1 MEQEQLSLFDT
12 SAVIKAR
19 PREVNLV
26 EVAQKI
32 SERFW
37 ACRKLNAN
45 ELRSWMHTAF
55 GGSDAEGR
63 WSWKDVYEAQEAA
76 FVLLC
81 AKLGKTFLQGSTA
94 DVLNKLAILKNLGL
108 THTKRSEESI
118 ALQQF
123 STPFELGFLAIK
135 CAQIQPTDVVLE
147 PSAGTGILARLAEVE
162 GATVVLN
169 ELSKHRT
176 AILRKLFPGR
186 TVYSFNA
193 EQINDYLPV
202 GISPTVVV
210 MNPPFSASPNI
221 DRRNSFA
228 MSNHVRSAFR
238 RLAPGGRLVLI
249 SAHWFYPGR
258 KEWQEA
264 FRGLTD
270 VRVCLT
276 AWVDGCVYVKHG
288 TSMETRLTVID
299 KVALAESSEPAHF
312 NLSQKLAAVR
322 IEGKATQ
329 VRSFRSSEVE
339 RLLAALPTRA
349 AVEQPQAVEPERVKR
364 ESRQRI
370 AKNTGTRR
378 DEVNKTSLRQD
389 SSEPSLTLPLWT
401 AIPTPTRLE
410 DRTSTKPTERPALV
424 TYNLREAKSEAKP
437 LGETLYEVYQPQR
450 IAIHGALPHPTTL
463 CESAALSSVKPPAV
477 SYQPLLALS
486 VVEKGL
492 LSEVQLES
500 VIYAGEAHAH
510 LLRGFYLV
518 SESFDK
524 VEVTSRDNPD
534 AVQFRRGW
542 FLGDGT
548 GTGKGRQ
555 IADVI
560 LDNWNNG
567 RTKALWISK
576 SDKLI
581 EDACRDWVALGGS
594 PKDIISLSRYKL
606 GEEIV
611 LSRGIIFTTYAT
623 LRGSKPGKK
632 SRLHQLIDW
641 LGRDFE
647 GVIAFD
653 ESHALGNA
661 MAEVGERGMKAASQQ
676 GLAGLRLQ
684 NALPKARVLYVS
696 ATGAT
701 KVSNLA
707 YATRLGLW
715 QTGDFPFPSRADFIS
730 SIEAGGVAAME
741 VVCRDLKALGLYF
754 ARNLSFDGVQYE
766 ALEVS
771 LSPEQ
776 IGIYDAYAQA
786 FQVIHTHMEEAL
798 RACNIVGFDGNTLN
812 RQAKMAAKAM
822 FESHKQRFFNHLI
835 TAMKCPTLIRSI
847 EDDLQKELAVVIQI
861 VSTNEELMKR
871 RLAEIPTEEW
881 NDLNIDITPREY
893 VMDYLVHAFPI
904 YLYEGYMTEDGNVLS
919 RQVLDDEGNP
929 VICQE
934 ALLQRDKLIERL
946 ASLPPLPGALDQL
959 IHHFGHERVAE
970 VTGRSQRILCEPE
983 SRRLFVSK
991 RPASANIDEAQ
1002 SFMDG
1007 KKQILIFSDAGGT
1020 GRSYHSDLCCK
1031 NTRRRCHYL
1040 FEAGWRADNAIQ
1052 GLGRS
1057 HRTNQASAPIFR
1069 PVVTNVRGERRFIST
1084 IARRLDALGAL
1095 TRGQRQTGGQGL
1107 FDPRDNLESSYA
1119 EAALRQLFALLYRGE
1134 VKVCSLAQFEAA
1146 TGLSLTS
1153 KEGHLKENLPDIRQ
1167 FLNRIL
1173 ALPIRMQNE
1182 LFEVFEELLE
1192 AQVEAAIAAGT
1203 YEQGVETLRAE
1214 KFSVVNQEKVYTH
1227 PTGGE
1232 TLCIEIEK
1240 LERNQILTVDKALS
1254 LSREQQGELLVNERS
1269 FRAAVKVST
1278 SSTVNAEGAV
1288 VARVAL
1294 VRPTGR
1300 VKVPLPEFEKS
1311 SWRNA
1316 TRGKWQRV
1324 WEEEVA
1330 NAPPFLT
1337 SRFFLISGLLLPI
1350 WNSLDSNNMRVF
1362 RLQTDTGERLLGR
1375 MIEPEAMPAIAESLG
1390 LRQVKLTAAEIF
1402 HQVMERR
1409 QRYQLP
1415 GGLSLKASSI
1425 MGEVRLEIA
1434 GRHISDGLCEQLKA
1448 NGCFTEIVSYRR
1460 RVFVPASVQ
1469 QGADVIEKVLELL
1482 H

>member
-1 MEQEQLSLFDT
+1 
-12 SAVIKAR
+12 
-19 PREVNLV
+19 
-26 EVAQKI
+26 
-32 SERFW
+32 
-37 ACRKLNAN
+37 
-45 ELRSWMHTAF
+45 
-55 GGSDAEGR
+55 
-63 WSWKDVYEAQEAA
+63 
-76 FVLLC
+76 
-81 AKLGKTFLQGSTA
+81 
-94 DVLNKLAILKNLGL
+94 
-108 THTKRSEESI
+108 
-118 ALQQF
+118 
-123 STPFELGFLAIK
+123 
-135 CAQIQPTDVVLE
+135 
-147 PSAGTGILARLAEVE
+147 
-162 GATVVLN
+162 
-169 ELSKHRT
+169 
-176 AILRKLFPGR
+176 
-186 TVYSFNA
+186 
-193 EQINDYLPV
+193 
-202 GISPTVVV
+202 

-228 MSNHVRSAFR
+228 MSNHVRSAFQ

-249 SAHWFYPGR
+249 SAYWFYPGR

-270 VRVCLT
+270 VRVCLS
-276 AWVDGCVYVKHG
+276 AWVDGCVYAKHG
-288 TSMETRLTVID
+288 TSMETRLTVVD
-299 KVALAESSEPAHF
+299 KVVSPEGVEPVHF
-312 NLSQKLAAVR
+312 NLSQRLAAVK

-329 VRSFRSSEVE
+329 VRSFNPHELE
-339 RLLAALPTRA
+339 RLLAALPVRVVPEPPAVKPHRTSQVTKRQKAKERA
-349 AVEQPQAVEPERVKR
+349 
-364 ESRQRI
+364 
-370 AKNTGTRR
+370 
-378 DEVNKTSLRQD
+378 NKQTPLKEDRSQQ
-389 SSEPSLTLPLWT
+389 SLTLPLWT
-401 AIPTPTRLE
+401 GVPTLHSE
-410 DRTSTKPTERPALV
+410 ESKPTEHTQRPALV
-424 TYNLREAKSEAKP
+424 AYDLREAQEEAKP

-477 SYQPLLALS
+477 SYQPTLPPS

-500 VIYAGEAHAH
+500 VIYAGEAHSH

-518 SESFDK
+518 GESFDD
-524 VEVTSRDNPD
+524 VQVTNRENPD

-555 IADVI
+555 VAGVI
-560 LDNWNNG
+560 LDNWNNK
-567 RTKALWISK
+567 RKKALWISK
-576 SDKLI
+576 SDKLV
-581 EDACRDWVALGGS
+581 EDARRDWIALGGNG
-594 PKDIISLSRYKL
+594 KDIISLSRYKL
-606 GEEIV
+606 GEAIA
-611 LSRGIIFTTYAT
+611 LTKGIIFTTYAT

-632 SRLHQLIDW
+632 SRLQQIIDW

-647 GVIAFD
+647 GVVAFD
-653 ESHALGNA
+653 ESHAMGNA
-661 MAEVGERGMKAASQQ
+661 LAEAGVRGMKAASQQ

-715 QTGDFPFPSRADFIS
+715 QTGDFPFPSRTDFIS

-754 ARNLSFDGVQYE
+754 ARNLSFSGVEYE
-766 ALEVS
+766 ALEVP

-776 IGIYDAYAQA
+776 VGIYDAYAQA

-798 RACNIVGFDGNTLN
+798 KACQIVASNDKTLN

-835 TAMKCPTLIRSI
+835 TAIKCPTLTRSI
-847 EDDLQKELAVVIQI
+847 EEDLAQGLAVVIQI

-871 RLAEIPTEEW
+871 RLAEILIEEQG
-881 NDLNIDITPREY
+881 DLNIDITPREY
-893 VMDYLVHAFPI
+893 VMEYLVHAFPI
-904 YLYEGYMTEDGNVLS
+904 YLYESYMTEDGDVLS
-919 RQVLDDEGNP
+919 RQVLDGEGNP

-934 ALLQRDKLIERL
+934 ALVQRDKLIERL

-959 IHHFGHERVAE
+959 LHHFGHQQVAE

-983 SRRLFVSK
+983 TRRLFVSK
-991 RPASANIDEAQ
+991 RSASANLDEAQ

-1007 KKQILIFSDAGGT
+1007 EKQILIFSDAGGT
-1020 GRSYHSDLCCK
+1020 GRSYHADLCCK
-1031 NTRRRCHYL
+1031 NTRRRAHYL
-1040 FEAGWRADNAIQ
+1040 LEAGWRADNAIQ

-1069 PVVTNVRGERRFIST
+1069 PVITDVRGERRFIST

-1107 FDPRDNLESSYA
+1107 FDPRDNLESNYA

-1134 VKVCSLAQFEAA
+1134 VEVCSLAQFEAA
-1146 TGLSLTS
+1146 TGLSLTRE
-1153 KEGHLKENLPDIRQ
+1153 EGHLKQNLPGIRQ

-1173 ALPIRMQNE
+1173 ALPIVMQNE
-1182 LFEVFEELLE
+1182 LFEVFEVLLE
-1192 AQVEAAIAAGT
+1192 AQVEGAIAAGT
-1203 YEQGVETLRAE
+1203 YETGVETLRAE
-1214 KFSVVNQEKVYTH
+1214 KFSVVSRETVYTH

-1240 LERNQILTVDKALS
+1240 LERNQILTADKALS

-1269 FRAAVKVST
+1269 GRAAVKVST

-1311 SWRNA
+1311 SWRTA
-1316 TRGKWQRV
+1316 TRVKWQRL

-1330 NAPPFLT
+1330 NAPPFST

-1362 RLQTDTGERLLGR
+1362 RLQTDTGELLLGR

-1390 LRQVKLTAAEIF
+1390 LRQVKLTPAEIY
-1402 HQVMERR
+1402 HQVFEKR

-1415 GGLSLKASSI
+1415 GGLSLKASLVMS
-1425 MGEVRLEIA
+1425 EYRLEVVGA
-1434 GRHISDGLCEQLKA
+1434 HISDGLCNQLKA
-1448 NGCFTEIVSYRR
+1448 AGCFTEIVSYTR
-1460 RVFVPASVQ
+1460 RVFVPANVQ

>member
-1 MEQEQLSLFDT
+1 MS
-12 SAVIKAR
+12 K
-19 PREVNLV
+19 
-26 EVAQKI
+26 
-32 SERFW
+32 
-37 ACRKLNAN
+37 
-45 ELRSWMHTAF
+45 AF

-81 AKLGKTFLQGSTA
+81 AKQGKTFLQGSVA
-94 DVLNKLAILKNLGL
+94 EVLDQLAILKNLGL

-123 STPFELGFLAIK
+123 STPPELGFLAIK

-147 PSAGTGILARLAEVE
+147 PSAGTGILARLAEVQ

-176 AILRKLFPGR
+176 AILRKLFPGQA
-186 TVYSFNA
+186 VYSFNA
-193 EQINDYLPV
+193 EQIHDYLPA

-228 MSNHVRSAFR
+228 LSNHVRSAFM

-276 AWVDGCVYVKHG
+276 AWVDGRAYAKHG

-299 KVALAESSEPAHF
+299 KVALPEEIEPAHF
-312 NLSQKLAAVR
+312 NLEQKLAAVR

-329 VRSFRSSEVE
+329 VRSFSSYEVE
-339 RLLAALPTRA
+339 RLLAVLPARA
-349 AVEQPQAVEPERVKR
+349 AVEQPQAVEPEQRKR

-370 AKNTGTRR
+370 AKYGGVQRNGS
-378 DEVNKTSLRQD
+378 NKTSLGQD
-389 SSEPSLTLPLWT
+389 RSQPSLTGSLPLWT
-401 AIPTPTRLE
+401 GVPTPSHLE
-410 DRTSTKPTERPALV
+410 ESPPTGLTQRPAPV
-424 TYNLREAKSEAKP
+424 SYDLREAQEEAKP

-477 SYQPLLALS
+477 SYQPTLPSS

-500 VIYAGEAHAH
+500 VIYAGEAHSH

-518 SESFDK
+518 SESFDD
-524 VEVTSRDNPD
+524 VQVTNRDSPD

-555 IADVI
+555 VAGVI
-560 LDNWNNG
+560 LDNWLSG

-581 EDACRDWVALGGS
+581 EDARRDWIALGG
-594 PKDIISLSRYKL
+594 KDTDIISLSRYKL
-606 GEEIV
+606 GEAIV
-611 LSRGIIFTTYAT
+611 KSQGILFTTYAT

-653 ESHALGNA
+653 ESHAMGNA
-661 MAEVGERGMKAASQQ
+661 LAESGMRGMKKASQQ

-754 ARNLSFDGVQYE
+754 ARNLSFSGVEYE
-766 ALEVS
+766 ALEVP
-771 LSPEQ
+771 LSPKQ
-776 IGIYDAYAQA
+776 VGIYDAYAQA

-798 RACNIVGFDGNTLN
+798 KACNIVGLDGRSLN

-822 FESHKQRFFNHLI
+822 FEFHKQRFFNHLI

-847 EDDLQKELAVVIQI
+847 EKDLHQGLAVVIQI

-871 RLAEIPTEEW
+871 RLAEIPVEEW

-904 YLYEGYMTEDGNVLS
+904 HLYEGYMTEDGDVLS
-919 RQVLDDEGNP
+919 RQVLDGEGNP

-934 ALLQRDKLIERL
+934 ALLQRDALIERL

-959 IHHFGHERVAE
+959 IHHFGHKQVAE
-970 VTGRSQRILCEPE
+970 VTGRSQRILCEKE
-983 SRRLFVSK
+983 TGRLFVGK
-991 RPASANIDEAQ
+991 RPASANLDEAQ

-1007 KKQILIFSDAGGT
+1007 EKQILIFSDAGGT

-1031 NTRRRCHYL
+1031 NTRRRCQYL
-1040 FEAGWRADNAIQ
+1040 LEAGWRADNAIQ

-1069 PVVTNVRGERRFIST
+1069 PVITDVRGERRFIST

-1107 FDPRDNLESSYA
+1107 FDPRDNLESNYA
-1119 EAALRQLFALLYRGE
+1119 EAALRQLFALLYRGQ

-1146 TGLSLTS
+1146 TGLSLTRE
-1153 KEGHLKENLPDIRQ
+1153 EGHLKENLPGIRQ

-1173 ALPIRMQNE
+1173 ALPIMMQNE
-1182 LFEVFEELLE
+1182 LFEVFEVLLE
-1192 AQVEAAIAAGT
+1192 AQVEAAIASGT
-1203 YEQGVETLRAE
+1203 YETGVETLRAE
-1214 KFSVVNQEKVYTH
+1214 KFSVVSRETVYTH

-1269 FRAAVKVST
+1269 GRAAVKVST
-1278 SSTVNAEGAV
+1278 SSTVDAEGAV
-1288 VARVAL
+1288 VRRVAL

-1300 VKVPLPEFEKS
+1300 VK
-1311 SWRNA
+1311 
-1316 TRGKWQRV
+1316 
-1324 WEEEVA
+1324 
-1330 NAPPFLT
+1330 
-1337 SRFFLISGLLLPI
+1337 
-1350 WNSLDSNNMRVF
+1350 
-1362 RLQTDTGERLLGR
+1362 
-1375 MIEPEAMPAIAESLG
+1375 
-1390 LRQVKLTAAEIF
+1390 
-1402 HQVMERR
+1402 
-1409 QRYQLP
+1409 
-1415 GGLSLKASSI
+1415 
-1425 MGEVRLEIA
+1425 
-1434 GRHISDGLCEQLKA
+1434 
-1448 NGCFTEIVSYRR
+1448 
-1460 RVFVPASVQ
+1460 
-1469 QGADVIEKVLELL
+1469 
-1482 H
+1482 

>member
-1 MEQEQLSLFDT
+1 MEQQLSLFDT

-19 PREVNLV
+19 PYEVNLV

-32 SERFW
+32 SEHFW
-37 ACRKLNAN
+37 ACHKLHSNQV
-45 ELRSWMHTAF
+45 RSWMHTAF

-81 AKLGKTFLQGSTA
+81 ARLGKTFLQGSVA
-94 DVLNKLAILKNLGL
+94 EALERLVILKNLGL

-123 STPFELGFLAIK
+123 STPFDLGFLAIK
-135 CAQIQPTDVVLE
+135 CAQIQPIDLVLE
-147 PSAGTGILARLAEVE
+147 PSAGTGILASLAEIE

-193 EQINDYLPV
+193 EQINDYLPG

-228 MSNHVRSAFR
+228 LSNHVRSAFQ

-276 AWVDGCVYVKHG
+276 AWVDGCVYAKHG

-299 KVALAESSEPAHF
+299 KVVSPEGVEPAHF

-329 VRSFRSSEVE
+329 VRSFSSSEVE
-339 RLLAALPTRA
+339 RLLAALPVRVVQELP
-349 AVEQPQAVEPERVKR
+349 AVKPHQGSQVTKR
-364 ESRQRI
+364 QKT
-370 AKNTGTRR
+370 KNAGTRR
-378 DEVNKTSLRQD
+378 DEVNKTSLGQD
-389 SSEPSLTLPLWT
+389 RLQQSLTESLPLWT
-401 AIPTPTRLE
+401 GVPTPTHLE
-410 DRTSTKPTERPALV
+410 ESPLTGLTQRPVPV
-424 TYNLREAKSEAKP
+424 TYDLREAQEEAKP

-477 SYQPLLALS
+477 SYQPLLAPS
-486 VVEKGL
+486 VVQKGL

-500 VIYAGEAHAH
+500 VIYAGEAHSY

-518 SESFDK
+518 SESFDD
-524 VEVTSRDNPD
+524 VQVTNRENPD

-555 IADVI
+555 VAGVI
-560 LDNWNNG
+560 LDNWNNK

-581 EDACRDWVALGGS
+581 EDARRDWIALGG
-594 PKDIISLSRYKL
+594 KDTDIISLSRYKL
-606 GEEIV
+606 GEAIV
-611 LSRGIIFTTYAT
+611 KSQGILFTTYAT
-623 LRGSKPGKK
+623 LRREKPGKK
-632 SRLHQLIDW
+632 SRLQQIIDW

-653 ESHALGNA
+653 ESHAMGNA
-661 MAEVGERGMKAASQQ
+661 LAEAGVRGMKAASQQ

-701 KVSNLA
+701 EVSNLA
-707 YATRLGLW
+707 YVTRLGLW

-754 ARNLSFDGVQYE
+754 ARNLSFEGVEYE
-766 ALEVS
+766 ALEVE
-771 LSPEQ
+771 LTPEQ
-776 IGIYDAYAQA
+776 VGIYDAYAQA

-798 RACNIVGFDGNTLN
+798 RACNIVGYEGNTLN

-835 TAMKCPTLIRSI
+835 TAMKCPKLIRSI
-847 EDDLQKELAVVIQI
+847 EEDLHQGLAVVIQI

-871 RLAEIPTEEW
+871 RLAEIPVEELH
-881 NDLNIDITPREY
+881 DLNIDITPREY

-904 YLYEGYMTEDGNVLS
+904 HLYESYMTEDGAVLS
-919 RQVLDDEGNP
+919 RQVLDGEGNP

-934 ALLQRDKLIERL
+934 ALLQRDALIERL

-959 IHHFGHERVAE
+959 LHHFGHKRVAE
-970 VTGRSQRILCEPE
+970 VTGRSQRILCEKE
-983 SRRLFVSK
+983 TGRLFVGK
-991 RPASANIDEAQ
+991 RPASANLDEAQ

-1007 KKQILIFSDAGGT
+1007 EKQILIFSDAGGT
-1020 GRSYHSDLCCK
+1020 GRSYHADLCCK
-1031 NTRRRCHYL
+1031 NTRRRVHYL
-1040 FEAGWRADNAIQ
+1040 LEAGWRADNAIQ

-1069 PVVTNVRGERRFIST
+1069 PVITDVRGERRFIST

-1107 FDPRDNLESSYA
+1107 FDPRDNLESNYA
-1119 EAALRQLFALLYRGE
+1119 EAALRQLFSLLYRGDVE
-1134 VKVCSLAQFEAA
+1134 VCSLAQFEAA
-1146 TGLSLTS
+1146 TGLSLTRE
-1153 KEGHLKENLPDIRQ
+1153 EGHLKQNLPDIRQ

-1173 ALPIRMQNE
+1173 ALPTRMQNE
-1182 LFEVFEELLE
+1182 LFEVFEVLLE
-1192 AQVEAAIAAGT
+1192 AQVEGAIAAGT
-1203 YEQGVETLRAE
+1203 YETGVETLRAE

-1254 LSREQQGELLVNERS
+1254 LSQEQQGELLVNERS

-1278 SSTVNAEGAV
+1278 SSTVNSEGAV

-1300 VKVPLPEFEKS
+1300 VKVRLPEFEKS
-1311 SWRNA
+1311 SWRSTA
-1316 TRGKWQRV
+1316 T
-1324 WEEEVA
+1324 
-1330 NAPPFLT
+1330 
-1337 SRFFLISGLLLPI
+1337 SG
-1350 WNSLDSNNMRVF
+1350 
-1362 RLQTDTGERLLGR
+1362 
-1375 MIEPEAMPAIAESLG
+1375 
-1390 LRQVKLTAAEIF
+1390 
-1402 HQVMERR
+1402 
-1409 QRYQLP
+1409 
-1415 GGLSLKASSI
+1415 
-1425 MGEVRLEIA
+1425 
-1434 GRHISDGLCEQLKA
+1434 
-1448 NGCFTEIVSYRR
+1448 
-1460 RVFVPASVQ
+1460 
-1469 QGADVIEKVLELL
+1469 
-1482 H
+1482 

>member
-19 PREVNLV
+19 PYEVNLV

-32 SERFW
+32 SEHFW
-37 ACRKLNAN
+37 ASHKLHSNQV
-45 ELRSWMHTAF
+45 RSWMSKAF

-81 AKLGKTFLQGSTA
+81 AGQGKTFLQGSTA
-94 DVLNKLAILKNLGL
+94 EVLEQLAVLKNLGL

-123 STPFELGFLAIK
+123 STPFELGYLAIK

-147 PSAGTGILARLAEVE
+147 PSAGTGILARLAEIQ

-176 AILRKLFPGR
+176 AILRKLFPGQ

-193 EQINDYLPV
+193 EQIHDYLPA
-202 GISPTVVV
+202 GIKPTVVV

-228 MSNHVRSAFR
+228 MSNHVRSAFQ

-264 FRGLTD
+264 FRGLTN

-276 AWVDGCVYVKHG
+276 AWVDGCVYAKHG
-288 TSMETRLTVID
+288 TSMETRLTVVD
-299 KVALAESSEPAHF
+299 KVALHDSSEPAHF
-312 NLSQKLAAVR
+312 NLEQKLAAVR

-329 VRSFRSSEVE
+329 VRSFSSSEVE
-339 RLLAALPTRA
+339 RLLAALPVRA
-349 AVEQPQAVEPERVKR
+349 IQEPPAVKPHQGSQVTKRQKAKERV
-364 ESRQRI
+364 
-370 AKNTGTRR
+370 
-378 DEVNKTSLRQD
+378 NKQTPLKKDRLQQ
-389 SSEPSLTLPLWT
+389 SLTLPLWT
-401 AIPTPTRLE
+401 GIQTLQSE
-410 DRTSTKPTERPALV
+410 EESTSTGHTQRPALV
-424 TYNLREAKSEAKP
+424 AYDLREAQEEAKP

-477 SYQPLLALS
+477 SYQPTLPPT

-518 SESFDK
+518 SESFDD
-524 VEVTSRDNPD
+524 VQVTNRENPD

-555 IADVI
+555 VAGII
-560 LDNWNNG
+560 LDNWNNK

-581 EDACRDWVALGGS
+581 EDARRDWTALGG
-594 PKDIISLSRYKL
+594 KDTDIISLSRYKL
-606 GEEIV
+606 GEAIV
-611 LSRGIIFTTYAT
+611 KSRGILFTTYAT

-632 SRLHQLIDW
+632 SRLQQIIDW

-653 ESHALGNA
+653 ESHAMGNA
-661 MAEVGERGMKAASQQ
+661 MAEAGERGMKAASQQ

-701 KVSNLA
+701 EVSNLA

-715 QTGDFPFPSRADFIS
+715 QTGDFPFPNRADFIS

-754 ARNLSFDGVQYE
+754 ARNLSFEGVQYE
-766 ALEVS
+766 ALEVP
-771 LSPEQ
+771 LTPEQ
-776 IGIYDAYAQA
+776 VGIYDAYAQA

-798 RACNIVGFDGNTLN
+798 KACHIVASNDKTLN

-835 TAMKCPTLIRSI
+835 TAIKCPILMRSI
-847 EDDLQKELAVVIQI
+847 EENLQQELAVVIQI

-871 RLAEIPTEEW
+871 RLAEIPVEEW
-881 NDLNIDITPREY
+881 HDLNIDITPREY
-893 VMDYLVHAFPI
+893 VMEYLVHAFPI

-919 RQVLDDEGNP
+919 RQVLDYEGNP

-934 ALLQRDKLIERL
+934 ALVQRDALIERL

-959 IHHFGHERVAE
+959 IHHFGHEQLAE

-983 SRRLFVSK
+983 TGRLFVSK
-991 RPASANIDEAQ
+991 RPASANLDEVQ

-1007 KKQILIFSDAGGT
+1007 EKQILIFSDAGGT
-1020 GRSYHSDLCCK
+1020 GRSYHADLCCK
-1031 NTRRRCHYL
+1031 NTRRRVHYL
-1040 FEAGWRADNAIQ
+1040 LEAGWRADNAIQ

-1069 PVVTNVRGERRFIST
+1069 PVITDVRGERRFIST

-1107 FDPRDNLESSYA
+1107 FDPRDNLESNYA
-1119 EAALRQLFALLYRGE
+1119 EAALRQLFSLLYRGE
-1134 VKVCSLAQFEAA
+1134 VEVCSLAQFEAA
-1146 TGLSLTS
+1146 TGLSLTRE
-1153 KEGHLKENLPDIRQ
+1153 EGHLKQNLPDIRQ

-1173 ALPIRMQNE
+1173 ALPIVMQNN
-1182 LFEVFEELLE
+1182 LFEVFEVLLE

-1214 KFSVVNQEKVYTH
+1214 KFSVINRETVYTH

-1240 LERNQILTVDKALS
+1240 LERNQILTADKALS

-1269 FRAAVKVST
+1269 GRAAVKVST

-1300 VKVPLPEFEKS
+1300 VKVPLPEFNNS
-1311 SWRNA
+1311 SWRTA
-1316 TRGKWQRV
+1316 TRGKWQRL
-1324 WEEEVA
+1324 WEDEVA
-1330 NAPPFLT
+1330 NAPPFST

-1390 LRQVKLTAAEIF
+1390 LRQVKLTPAEIY
-1402 HQVMERR
+1402 HQVMEKRE
-1409 QRYQLP
+1409 RYQLS
-1415 GGLSLKASSI
+1415 GGLSLKASFVMS
-1425 MGEVRLEIA
+1425 EYRLEVV
-1434 GRHISDGLCEQLKA
+1434 GTHISDGLCNQLKA
-1448 NGCFTEIVSYRR
+1448 AGCFTEIVSYTR
-1460 RVFVPASVQ
+1460 RVFVPANVQ
-1469 QGADVIEKVLELL
+1469 KGADVIEKVLELL